1 MAAARALAA
10 EIRLL
15 SAGAVEP
22 GLAGLIA
29 AFRRETG
36 HDVKAA
42 FATAPALGRRI
53 GGGETEDVVIAPPAL
68 LDDLVKSGK
77 AWAAER
83 ITVGRIGVGV
93 AVRDGAPLPEI
104 ATVEEFRQSLLNAE
118 SLVYNQASTGIYLE
132 RLFDRLG
139 IGAQLQAK
147 TTRYPDAEA
156 VLDHVGKGKGGEIGL
171 GAITVIIEGKNRGLR
186 FVGPLPPEIQNYTTY
201 AATIMADGPA
211 GKAAQAFVR
220 YLTTTAAKAAFAAA
234 GVE

>member
-1 MAAARALAA
+1 MAAARAFAA

-42 FATAPALGRRI
+42 FATAPALSRRI
-53 GGGETEDVVIAPPAL
+53 GGGATADVVIAPSAL

-77 AWAAER
+77 ARAAER

-93 AVRDGAPLPEI
+93 TVRDGAPLPKI

-139 IGAQLQAK
+139 IGAQLKAK

-171 GAITVIIEGKNRGLR
+171 GATTVIIEGKNRGLR
-186 FVGPLPPEIQNYTTY
+186 LVGPLPPEIQNYTTY

-220 YLTTTAAKAAFAAA
+220 YLTSAAAKAAFAAA
-234 GVE
+234 GIE